1 MQKSAKSRREK
12 TRSLAISAV
21 MLALAFGLSYVK
33 IWQMPLG
40 GAVTLLS
47 MLPLCIV
54 SLREGLLW
62 GLGTAFCYSWL
73 QVLQGGVFGWGLTP
87 GILIASLLLD
97 YILAFTVIGLAG
109 LFRRRGLP
117 GILAG
122 IALALLLR
130 FGCHFV
136 SGVYLWTHLE
146 SFSFLGQEFTAS
158 PYLFSLVYNGQ
169 YMLPELLFTLVAAAL
184 LFSRKKLRKQI
195 LSI

>member
-54 SLREGLLW
+54 SLREGISW

-130 FGCHFV
+130 FGCHLL
-136 SGVYLWTHLE
+136 SGVYLWTELGAFQFFGKE
-146 SFSFLGQEFTAS
+146 FSGRPLL
-158 PYLFSLVYNGQ
+158 YSLAYNGQ
-169 YMLPELLFTLVAAAL
+169 YMLPEIVFTLTAAVL
-184 LFSRKKLRKQI
+184 LFSRKKMRKQI
-195 LSI
+195 LAI